1 MKYKGLKIN
10 SVLDFGGEDTYKR
23 NLNIL
28 RLIFYNICNPFITIS
43 ISLVKLSMFSV
54 INMMHPIIQ
63 AFVTKFLF
71 GEKIKKVY
79 YVTLVT
85 CFIGIVIMCSKPD
98 YINEGENVN
107 TNGEISDEKIE
118 SDDSTNAIK
127 FFLGILASLIS
138 AIAAGF
144 FFPIQNKI
152 LKTTD
157 VYNTNL
163 FVAFWSIP
171 ISFMISFIFEYEYL
185 SYYFNFFML
194 WTSFGNGFFMA
205 ISFLLMTRSLEKVSC
220 NKTSYMA
227 YIQLPLITLFGL
239 VFFNERVTFVEF
251 IGGLVIVSSIVIT
264 TQFS

>member
-1 MKYKGLKIN
+1 MTKHMCQCF
-10 SVLDFGGEDTYKR
+10 VRTKR
-23 NLNIL
+23 HRLHNRNIPS
-28 RLIFYNICNPFITIS
+28 R
-43 ISLVKLSMFSV
+43 
-54 INMMHPIIQ
+54 
-63 AFVTKFLF
+63 
-71 GEKIKKVY
+71 
-79 YVTLVT
+79 
-85 CFIGIVIMCSKPD
+85 
-98 YINEGENVN
+98 
-107 TNGEISDEKIE
+107 
-118 SDDSTNAIK
+118 
-127 FFLGILASLIS
+127 
-138 AIAAGF
+138 
-144 FFPIQNKI
+144 
-152 LKTTD
+152 
-157 VYNTNL
+157 NTNL

-264 TQFS
+264 TQFYIDYPCVS